1 MISVQ
6 KEDIDIK
13 QMIEKIRDPEN
24 GCIVSFL
31 GTVRDHAKGQRVV
44 KMEIE
49 VYEDMACKQLSEI
62 RSEAVEKYG
71 VNEVFVIH
79 RYGELDVED
88 NIVFIAVSSGHRD
101 EAFQACM
108 YVIDELKK
116 RVPIWK
122 KETTTEGDYWV
133 EGEKHE

>member
-1 MISVQ
+1 MIRVQ
-6 KEDIDIK
+6 KEDIDTK
-13 QMIEKIRDPEN
+13 QMIDKIRDPEN

-49 VYEDMACKQLSEI
+49 VYEDMAFKQLSEI
-62 RSEAVEKYG
+62 KSEALEKYG

-79 RYGELDVED
+79 RYGELNVED
-88 NIVFIAVSSGHRD
+88 NIVFIVVSAGHRD

-108 YVIDELKK
+108 YVIDELKQ

-122 KETTTEGDYWV
+122 KETTPEGDYWI

>member
-13 QMIEKIRDPEN
+13 KMIEKIRDPEN

>member
-1 MISVQ
+1 MIRVQ
-6 KEDIDIK
+6 KEDIDTK
-13 QMIEKIRDPEN
+13 QMIDKIRDPEN

-49 VYEDMACKQLSEI
+49 VYEDMAFKQLSEI
-62 RSEAVEKYG
+62 RSEALEKYG

-79 RYGELDVED
+79 RYGELNVED
-88 NIVFIAVSSGHRD
+88 NIVFIVVSAGHRD

-108 YVIDELKK
+108 YVIDELKQ

-122 KETTTEGDYWV
+122 KETTPEGDYWI

>member
-13 QMIEKIRDPEN
+13 QMIEKIRAPEN

-31 GTVRDHAKGQRVV
+31 GTVRDHAKGQRVS

-108 YVIDELKK
+108 YVVDELKK

>member
-1 MISVQ
+1 MIRVQ
-6 KEDIDIK
+6 KEDIDTK
-13 QMIEKIRDPEN
+13 QMIDKIRDPEN
-24 GCIVSFL
+24 GCILSFL

-49 VYEDMACKQLSEI
+49 VYEDMAFKQLSEI
-62 RSEAVEKYG
+62 RSEALEKYG

-79 RYGELDVED
+79 RYGELNVED
-88 NIVFIAVSSGHRD
+88 NIVFIVVSAGHRD

-108 YVIDELKK
+108 YVIDELKQ

-122 KETTTEGDYWV
+122 KETTPEGDYWI